1 MQYINKNKIPTQME
15 VEAARYTLK
24 HYREIFP
31 TFEDIEDEV
40 IQNDIIR
47 CRQILAQVAILKQ
60 PIIEKSRSEELPW
73 FMKGPKSEVFAL
85 QLKECLEQE
94 AYGELQ
100 ELRQEISKIKNPYAY
115 KRYINIFNYVMKK
128 SR

>member
-1 MQYINKNKIPTQME
+1 MKYIKKYTDQEI
-15 VEAARYTLK
+15 EAARYTLK

-47 CRQILAQVAILKQ
+47 CKQILAWVEMLKT
-60 PIIEKSRSEELPW
+60 PITSQSKVEVLPW
-73 FMKGPKSEVFAL
+73 FMKGPKSEAFAT
-85 QLKECLEQE
+85 QVKECLRQE

-100 ELRQEISKIKNPYAY
+100 ELWQEISKIKNPYAY